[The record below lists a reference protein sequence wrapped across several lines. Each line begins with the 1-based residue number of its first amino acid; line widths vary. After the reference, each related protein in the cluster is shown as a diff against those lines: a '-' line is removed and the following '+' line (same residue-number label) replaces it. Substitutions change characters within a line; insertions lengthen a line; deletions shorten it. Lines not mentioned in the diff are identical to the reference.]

1 MKSLKELEK
10 LIDETENGIYTF
22 DYIMNLKGDIYYY
35 QIQVSK
41 DTTLNELSRFLLE
54 LETWRIRNLIK
65 DYQIIIEKNKF
76 GGVM

>member
-22 DYIMNLKGDIYYY
+22 DYTMNLKGDIYCY

-54 LETWRIRNLIK
+54 LETWQTRNLIK
-65 DYQIIIEKNKF
+65 DYQIIIEKK
-76 GGVM
+76 